1 MEREVL
7 LTDPTGEPGDVSP
20 RPRAGLVVV
29 SDVAHW
35 EAAQHHGGDERR
47 PVEAA
52 VFLPL

>member
-7 LTDPTGEPGDVSP
+7 LTDP
-20 RPRAGLVVV
+20 GLVVV